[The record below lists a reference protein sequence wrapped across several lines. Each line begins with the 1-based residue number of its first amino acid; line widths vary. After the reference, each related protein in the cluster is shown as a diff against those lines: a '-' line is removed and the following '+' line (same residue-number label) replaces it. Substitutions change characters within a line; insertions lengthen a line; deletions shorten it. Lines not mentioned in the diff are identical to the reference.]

1 MIHTLKHQYLAVIW
15 SILVLILCD
24 IPISGSG
31 KLPVFE
37 GFDKLVHTGFF
48 FVLTV
53 LLFYGK
59 IRQQR
64 SYTYRITTILKI
76 LLFTSILGGG
86 IEILQLTVFTYRS
99 AEWWDFFC
107 DMIGV
112 GMGIFSYIFLHRLHF
127 NETSVRSSEQ
137 TEMKKPQSI

>member
-31 KLPVFE
+31 KLPIFE

-48 FVLTV
+48 FVLSV

-127 NETSVRSSEQ
+127 NETSMRSSEQ
-137 TEMKKPQSI
+137 TEVQKPQST